1 VHLQGPVTI
10 AVLPFAPHTRE
21 LVGLA
26 ALFGKDIIVH
36 QPMEPTP
43 SRHAREEHGTLKLNM
58 ARSDFDA
65 VVIQA
70 LDAIPERVGVSNHTG
85 SLLTAHRQPMVRLM
99 AQLNER
105 GLYFLDSRTTAQTVA
120 LQVARE
126 MGVPAT
132 RRDVFLDHDRRP
144 EAVAA
149 AFAKALKIARTKGH
163 AVLVGHPYS
172 VSLELLEEKLADLPR
187 DIRLVSVAE
196 LAATQSQQPAIDPG
210 RLALRQPPTDPRISL
225 GQ

>member
-1 VHLQGPVTI
+1 
-10 AVLPFAPHTRE
+10 
-21 LVGLA
+21 
-26 ALFGKDIIVH
+26 
-36 QPMEPTP
+36 MEPTP
-43 SRHAREEHGTLKLNM
+43 SRHAREEYGTLKLNM

-65 VVIQA
+65 VVTQA

-99 AQLNER
+99 SQLSER
-105 GLYFLDSRTTAQTVA
+105 GLYFLDSRTTAETVA

-144 EAVAA
+144 EAVAT
-149 AFAKALKIARTKGH
+149 AFANALKIARTKGH
-163 AVLVGHPYS
+163 AVLVGHPYH
-172 VSLELLEEKLADLPR
+172 VSLDLLEERLADLPR

-196 LAATQSQQPAIDPG
+196 LAAAQPDQSATHPG
-210 RLALRQPPTDPRISL
+210 VLALRQPPTDPRISL